1 MRNTIAVI
9 LAGGQGER
17 LSVLSMERAKPAV
30 PFAGKYRIIDFTL
43 SNCVNSALYDVAVLT
58 QYRPHSLNDHI
69 GIGRPWDLDR
79 AKGGIRLLQ
88 PYLGRKDSDW
98 YKSTA
103 DAVYQ
108 NLPFLLEDPRIDL
121 VVILSGD
128 HIYRMDYQK
137 MIAFHEAH
145 QADCTV
151 AVFEVPLREA
161 HRFGTL
167 VTDEEHRVVE
177 FDEKPAQPR
186 STLISMGIYVFE
198 RAVLEQ
204 RLEEDARAP
213 RSRHDF
219 GGDVIPRMVE
229 VDRVFAYPFR
239 GYWRDVGTIQSYWDA
254 NMGLLAEPPEFNLYE
269 PDWIIHTRSEER
281 PPAKVCGSARVES
294 SLISHGCNVAGTVE
308 HSVLSPGVFV
318 AEGAVVRDSILMTD
332 CIVGPDSVLDRVILD
347 KEVVVGTGCQL
358 GAGTDNRSNRLE
370 PRRLNTGITI
380 VGKRARV
387 PSGTRIGRNV
397 RVDSY
402 VTERD
407 FEGRLEIASGE
418 SVLRADERRPVPNIA
433 AVR

>member
-43 SNCVNSALYDVAVLT
+43 SNCVNSSLYDVAVLT

-79 AKGGIRLLQ
+79 TRGGIRLLQ

-121 VVILSGD
+121 VVVLSGD

-137 MIAFHEAH
+137 MIAFHEAR

-167 VTDEEHRVVE
+167 VTDENHRVVE

-204 RLEEDARAP
+204 RLEEDAHAP

-219 GGDVIPRMVE
+219 GGDVIPRMVD

-281 PPAKVCGSARVES
+281 PPAKVCSSARVER
-294 SLISHGCNVAGTVE
+294 SLISHGCDVAGTVE

-318 AEGAVVRDSILMTD
+318 AEGAIIRDSILMTD
-332 CIVGPDSVLDRVILD
+332 CIVGPNSVLDRVILD
-347 KEVVVGTGCQL
+347 KEVVVGMGCEL
-358 GAGTDNRSNRLE
+358 GVGTDNRSNRLE

-380 VGKRARV
+380 VGKRARI
-387 PSGTRIGRNV
+387 PSGTRLGRNV

-402 VTERD
+402 VAERD
-407 FEGRLEIASGE
+407 FEGRQEIPSGD
-418 SVLRADERRPVPNIA
+418 SVLRADERRPVPTNA